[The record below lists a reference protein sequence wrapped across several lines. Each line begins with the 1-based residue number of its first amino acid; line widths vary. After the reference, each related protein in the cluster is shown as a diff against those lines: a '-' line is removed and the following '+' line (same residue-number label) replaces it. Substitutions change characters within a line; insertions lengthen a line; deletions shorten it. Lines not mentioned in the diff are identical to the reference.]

1 MNDTDTAAQPQATAQ
16 NPEVVDL
23 TESEQLLAEAL
34 EELQTTSRDEA
45 KAVIRTRVA
54 EIQRLKALLAKAEAD
69 LAQLV
74 RRSPEEIALL
84 GSSPISWGEL
94 TRNSTHRRLGVG
106 L

>member
-1 MNDTDTAAQPQATAQ
+1 MNDTDTTAQPQATAQ

-54 EIQRLKALLAKAEAD
+54 EIQRLKTLLAKAEAD

-74 RRSPEEIALL
+74 RRSPEEIAMLS
-84 GSSPISWGEL
+84 SSPISWAEP
-94 TRNSTHRRLGVG
+94 TRNSAHRRIGGG